1 MFGIWPSGN
10 VCILVPPNS
19 ECGLQWRTGQPQ
31 SLPSGAHWVEG
42 SGEKSGPLDYS
53 QNSKEVLRSGLLSL
67 LRNCLLFSS
76 LNHYLQNWFFQCLCT
91 RLCINYAAL
100 SFRLGEFFSC
110 IVGPHPR
117 HQGIPFT
124 IILHQSI
131 KSSLSRIPSESFIMY
146 KGVGVRGLEMG
157 FICHSCM
164 GSLITPAFCIRHMS
178 PTGNFQTPT
187 QWSKRPRTGMLAL

>member
-10 VCILVPPNS
+10 ICILVPPNS

-31 SLPSGAHWVEG
+31 FLPSGAHWVEG

-53 QNSKEVLRSGLLSL
+53 QNSKEGLRSGLLIL
-67 LRNCLLFSS
+67 LRNCLLFSR
-76 LNHYLQNWFFQCLCT
+76 LNYYLQNWFFQCVYT
-91 RLCINYAAL
+91 RSCINYAAL

-117 HQGIPFT
+117 HQGIPFN

-131 KSSLSRIPSESFIMY
+131 KSSLSPYSKQVLYNVQGGGSEGEWRWVLSAI
-146 KGVGVRGLEMG
+146 
-157 FICHSCM
+157 
-164 GSLITPAFCIRHMS
+164 
-178 PTGNFQTPT
+178 
-187 QWSKRPRTGMLAL
+187 LAWEP